1 MITFDDVSFAYQ
13 GGIPDGSEPPAL
25 RHIHFHAERGECIV
39 LCGKSGCGKTT
50 MLRMVNGLV
59 PHFYQG
65 RLEGDITVGN
75 VHIKEAS
82 LPQVAAVAGSVFQ
95 NPRTQFFHLDTTG
108 EMAFNMENLNI
119 PHDKM
124 VERLKETAW
133 KLDIQTLMDRDI
145 FQLSGGEKQQ
155 IACGSVYAS
164 MPEVIVM
171 DEPSSNLDM
180 ESIRKLQDLI
190 RTMKDEGKT
199 ILISEHRLWYLEDI
213 ADRYVLLKDGQIE
226 NEFTSDEIL
235 ALSLQELEQSGL
247 RAIRRKQLWN
257 MRTRTI
263 RQD

>member
-1 MITFDDVSFAYQ
+1 
-13 GGIPDGSEPPAL
+13 
-25 RHIHFHAERGECIV
+25 
-39 LCGKSGCGKTT
+39 
-50 MLRMVNGLV
+50 
-59 PHFYQG
+59 
-65 RLEGDITVGN
+65 
-75 VHIKEAS
+75 
-82 LPQVAAVAGSVFQ
+82 
-95 NPRTQFFHLDTTG
+95 
-108 EMAFNMENLNI
+108 
-119 PHDKM
+119 M

-235 ALSLQELEQSGL
+235 ALSRQKLEQSGL
-247 RAIRRKQLWN
+247 RAVRRKQLWN
-257 MRTRTI
+257 MGTRTI
-263 RQD
+263 RQEKDMEKAAFLEIEGLRFSRQMRQVLDINRLAIPKGAIVAVIGEMVRGNQHLRFVFAVC

>member
-75 VHIKEAS
+75 VHVKEAS

-119 PHDKM
+119 PHEKNGGT
-124 VERLKETAW
+124 LK
-133 KLDIQTLMDRDI
+133 
-145 FQLSGGEKQQ
+145 GN
-155 IACGSVYAS
+155 C
-164 MPEVIVM
+164 
-171 DEPSSNLDM
+171 
-180 ESIRKLQDLI
+180 
-190 RTMKDEGKT
+190 
-199 ILISEHRLWYLEDI
+199 LEAGYTDF
-213 ADRYVLLKDGQIE
+213 DGQRYFSI
-226 NEFTSDEIL
+226 
-235 ALSLQELEQSGL
+235 
-247 RAIRRKQLWN
+247 IRWGKAANCMWFRVCLHA
-257 MRTRTI
+257 
-263 RQD
+263 

>member
-75 VHIKEAS
+75 VHVKEAS

-119 PHDKM
+119 PHEKM

-199 ILISEHRLWYLEDI
+199 ILISEHRL
-213 ADRYVLLKDGQIE
+213 
-226 NEFTSDEIL
+226 
-235 ALSLQELEQSGL
+235 
-247 RAIRRKQLWN
+247 
-257 MRTRTI
+257 
-263 RQD
+263 